1 MFTGGVLNLVD
12 PKTRE
17 RHPYYNT
24 AKKIFHYSKFMKN
37 AKNENWPI
45 LGICQGLEVISL
57 ILANDDPNVLDE
69 IFIYGDN
76 RPVEWTVKPEETKL
90 WSSFP

>member
-1 MFTGGVLNLVD
+1 
-12 PKTRE
+12 
-17 RHPYYNT
+17 
-24 AKKIFHYSKFMKN
+24 MKN